1 MQYFAYVKRHGATS
15 PVNGECK
22 MKSLNAK
29 LVLSALGIVATLTS
43 PAFAKKP
50 QRHVTHSN
58 RSAIYNMVPGYTT
71 QTQSDYSNAPAAT
84 GGGSLGY
91 NQNLYNW

>member
-1 MQYFAYVKRHGATS
+1 MR
-15 PVNGECK
+15 
-22 MKSLNAK
+22 SLNAK
-29 LVLSALGIVATLTS
+29 LVLSALSIVATLTS

-50 QRHVTHSN
+50 QQHVTHSN
-58 RSAIYNMVPGYTT
+58 RSAIYNMVPDYTT
-71 QTQSDYSNAPAAT
+71 QTQSDYSNVPAAT

>member
-50 QRHVTHSN
+50 QRHVTHSRLHYAN
-58 RSAIYNMVPGYTT
+58 TVRLFKRASGYRWRK
-71 QTQSDYSNAPAAT
+71 PR
-84 GGGSLGY
+84 L
-91 NQNLYNW
+91 